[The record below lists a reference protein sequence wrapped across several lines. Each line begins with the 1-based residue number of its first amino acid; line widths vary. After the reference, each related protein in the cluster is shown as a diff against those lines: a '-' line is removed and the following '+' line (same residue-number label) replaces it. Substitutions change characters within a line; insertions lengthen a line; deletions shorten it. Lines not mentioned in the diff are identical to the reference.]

1 MSFRVVVVTLALCFT
16 ADVGGTAWDW
26 TTHASRPG
34 PDYPAAGQS
43 RFDDLY
49 RQADGS
55 YRIPYPFS
63 ALLADLEQRIDNGAQ
78 RGVRYVLVPHGRS
91 LQRDAPAPDFF
102 RFPREIIALEGE
114 PKAAKGDM
122 GSVLEYRLF
131 VAHQPVT
138 ETLEIIS
145 YNDAAGRFEFQVV
158 TDYRADREP
167 RVAIANRI
175 LCLSCHQNAGP
186 IFPRRPWSETS
197 FNVAVASQLARH
209 YPPANGSL
217 VGLITTDAGLIDVLS
232 EQANYLSAAQAVWQR
247 GCASPACRAA
257 ALRAILQYRLSGGT
271 GFDWS
276 RDDFRRDYVA
286 ELRQNWDRQ
295 WPNGLALASSRLQD
309 RDPFAQETMLSQD
322 PLALRPPH
330 AVWHEADDVL
340 ARGIL
345 QRLAGFF
352 SAEDIRRLDQRLQ
365 ALGADRAERRLSTTC
380 RTRVD
385 TAARIDL
392 VCGSSN
398 PRSLQAKL
406 ETILEDGKPI
416 ELRATRLRIPGDA
429 TLWQPRIG
437 QPRRIPAG
445 VEAGLRHADGK
456 LSQRLR
462 SGERLDSLR
471 LKWQGRLERAATVT
485 LELVLR
491 DEFGVLDRV
500 LAQLLHANRENR
512 SDSLS
517 DLPFRRVAILSDLMR
532 GLKMPQPRWTAS
544 SLPAAPAVSQ
554 LLPAELTADLALL
567 YPYCGSCH
575 AATGLHPPGFLAPG
589 DTLARVTDC
598 APRIWRRLESWR
610 SGARQSRAPMPPP
623 ASLPSGGND
632 QHDWPLSE
640 HYRSLLQ
647 AVENLLEQQEP
658 RAEWRTKAYDSLPVC
673 RGAG

>member
-1 MSFRVVVVTLALCFT
+1 MSFRVVAATLALCFA
-16 ADVGGTAWDW
+16 ADVGATAWDW

-49 RQADGS
+49 RRVDGS

-63 ALLADLEQRIDNGAQ
+63 ALIADLEQRIDNGAQ
-78 RGVRYVLVPHGRS
+78 RGVRYVLIPRGRS

-102 RFPREIIALEGE
+102 RFPRAIIALEGE
-114 PKAAKGDM
+114 PKMAEGDA

-145 YNDAAGRFEFQVV
+145 YNDASGRFEFQVV

-167 RVAIANRI
+167 RVATANRI

-217 VGLITTDAGLIDVLS
+217 VDLITTDAGLIDLLS
-232 EQANYLSAAQAVWQR
+232 ERANYLSAAQAVWQQ
-247 GCASPACRAA
+247 GCASPVCRAA
-257 ALRAILQYRLSGGT
+257 ALRAILQYRLSGET
-271 GFDWS
+271 GFERS
-276 RDDFRRDYVA
+276 RDDFRRDYLA
-286 ELRQNWDRQ
+286 ELRRNWDRH

-309 RDPFAQETMLSQD
+309 RDPFVQQSMLSQD

-340 ARGIL
+340 AGGIL

-352 SAEDIRRLDQRLQ
+352 SAADIQRLDRRLQ
-365 ALGADRAERRLSTTC
+365 ALGSDRAERRLSTSC
-380 RTRVD
+380 RIR
-385 TAARIDL
+385 AHPAPRIEL
-392 VCGSSN
+392 VCGNSN
-398 PRSLQAKL
+398 PQSLQARL
-406 ETILEDGKPI
+406 ETLLEDGKPV
-416 ELRATRLRIPGDA
+416 ELRAATLRIPGDA
-429 TLWQPRIG
+429 TLWQPLIDP
-437 QPRRIPAG
+437 PREIPAG
-445 VEAGLRHADGK
+445 LEAGLRHADGK

-471 LKWQGRLERAATVT
+471 LKWQGRLENAAQVT
-485 LELVLR
+485 LELRLR
-491 DEFGVLDRV
+491 DEFGVLEQV
-500 LAQLLHANRENR
+500 LTQLLHANRENR

-517 DLPFRRVAILSDLMR
+517 DLPFRRAAILSDLMQ
-532 GLKMPQPRWTAS
+532 GLHMPQPRRAAS
-544 SLPAAPAVSQ
+544 ALPAAPTVAKP
-554 LLPAELTADLALL
+554 LPAELTADLALL

-589 DTLARVTDC
+589 ETLARVTGC

-610 SGARQSRAPMPPP
+610 SGVRQSRAPMPPP
-623 ASLPSGGND
+623 ASLPPGGNGP
-632 QHDWPLSE
+632 HDWPRSE

-658 RAEWRTKAYDSLPVC
+658 RAEWRTTAYDSLPVC
-673 RGAG
+673 SGGR